1 MSQSDIFAKKDGIEV
16 VRHYGLATY
25 LVPCKRCGKIVRRR
39 TYNPKRKNLCEY
51 CELVYERKCEA
62 IEQEIWDLIKT
73 PKEQTFDKAVAKL
86 YKQVKNFD
94 SYKEAIEIAKKRTE
108 RYDSIPEVLV
118 AIELIKLGYSIIPQQ
133 RVGRYRVDFAIPAE
147 KLIIEVDGGL
157 YHPNGPKAG
166 RDGDIQLSLGLDWK
180 ILHIPADW
188 ISNHIKMLKKVIIAG
203 TSDNREK

>member
-25 LVPCKRCGKIVRRR
+25 LVPCKQCGKIVPRR

-62 IEQEIWDLIKT
+62 MEQEIWNLIKT

-133 RVGRYRVDFAIPAE
+133 KVGRYRVDFAIPSE
-147 KLIIEVDGGL
+147 KLVIEVDGGL

-166 RDGDIQLSLGLDWK
+166 RDGDIQLSLGLDWR

-188 ISNHIKMLKKVIIAG
+188 ISKHIKMLKKVIIAG

>member
-157 YHPNGPKAG
+157 YPPNGPKAG

>member
-1 MSQSDIFAKKDGIEV
+1 M
-16 VRHYGLATY
+16 
-25 LVPCKRCGKIVRRR
+25 
-39 TYNPKRKNLCEY
+39 
-51 CELVYERKCEA
+51 
-62 IEQEIWDLIKT
+62 IKT

-118 AIELIKLGYSIIPQQ
+118 AIELIELGYSIIPQQ
-133 RVGRYRVDFAIPAE
+133 KVGRYRVDFAIPAE